1 MSYAMG
7 LVVVKPCFAPSKE
20 QDILLLGGVMHRA
33 YEIYYE
39 LFHINIFKRSTSSS
53 LAFDIFPTL
62 YYDPKRWSIY
72 IPNRNEDTFIRHGYY
87 SGHSD
92 TYIPYGKE
100 LYYYDV
106 HSLYPYIMKNF
117 LMTGGEFG
125 INPGTTVT
133 ELATA
138 ITACARIHMHPCIS
152 RDDCH
157 YNDTDSVLLNGL
169 LPDSDISCTDL
180 GNFKHDYAFYEGIHL
195 AAKSYTLSKEGHG
208 AVINDK
214 VVANS
219 LETPKWYK
227 KQYENLNRTTEAF
240 VKTLFFV
247 NWKKLDVSERYIN
260 FHLGSPTNTKREAV

>member
-1 MSYAMG
+1 M
-7 LVVVKPCFAPSKE
+7 K

-117 LMTGGEFG
+117 LMTGGELVQLGKCEDMDLDIIFG
-125 INPGTTVT
+125 FI
-133 ELATA
+133 E
-138 ITACARIHMHPCIS
+138 
-152 RDDCH
+152 
-157 YNDTDSVLLNGL
+157 
-169 LPDSDISCTDL
+169 
-180 GNFKHDYAFYEGIHL
+180 DY
-195 AAKSYTLSKEGHG
+195 
-208 AVINDK
+208 
-214 VVANS
+214 VVATTGMNFLAIQDFS
-219 LETPKWYK
+219 KNPNLPNKLISWYV
-227 KQYENLNRTTEAF
+227 L
-240 VKTLFFV
+240 
-247 NWKKLDVSERYIN
+247 
-260 FHLGSPTNTKREAV
+260 